1 MTFFDVINDI
11 LFYKRGDK
19 LDNVDHDQH
28 MVPFLLN
35 RWISMHSPVLC
46 RYVNDTM
53 NRYIGLF
60 DDKRDM
66 YRAYLNI
73 IPRVNKKF
81 IRYIKKH
88 KPTEEKTDD
97 DAPDVPLIAREL
109 ELSEREIN
117 MYIQHERQHRPT
129 HTN

>member
-1 MTFFDVINDI
+1 VTFFDVINDI
-11 LFYKRGDK
+11 LFHKRGDK
-19 LDNVDHDQH
+19 LNNVDHDQH

-35 RWISMHSPVLC
+35 RWISMHSPALC

-73 IPRVNKKF
+73 IPKVNKKF
-81 IRYIKKH
+81 IRYIKKT
-88 KPTEEKTDD
+88 KVEPVEPDV
-97 DAPDVPLIAREL
+97 DAPDVSLIAREL

-117 MYIQHERQHRPT
+117 MYIQHECQHRS
-129 HTN
+129 TNTN